1 MANFPPPPLHISQ
14 LFLSKLSL
22 LYTKKEQ
29 IRRQG
34 TKDRQ
39 RGINAV
45 PGDMCHPALCSDKIE
60 ISRNMAAPYFLDK
73 VRVCFV
79 STVSPAGGGQEAL
92 CLSGEFL
99 EILLSILLFKEMINQ
114 ESSSSSRLLSHL
126 ALDEICPF
134 FKSKKNDKNAWGQ
147 NRVAGGLMS
156 NTE

>member
-1 MANFPPPPLHISQ
+1 
-14 LFLSKLSL
+14 
-22 LYTKKEQ
+22 
-29 IRRQG
+29 
-34 TKDRQ
+34 
-39 RGINAV
+39 
-45 PGDMCHPALCSDKIE
+45 
-60 ISRNMAAPYFLDK
+60 MAAPHFLDK

-99 EILLSILLFKEMINQ
+99 EILLFKEMISQ

-147 NRVAGGLMS
+147 NRVAGLMS